1 MDVILLSRMV
11 GELMPGLD
19 SLSLPGL
26 GTFTAEQVGASFSD
40 KGYTINPPY
49 RRLSFNGTQTDDG
62 RLAGL
67 YASSNGVSQ
76 EEADTILRA
85 FTASLSKEL
94 SAHSSI
100 DLPGLGRL
108 RSTREGHLFF
118 VPDEDLDI
126 SPEAC
131 GLSSVS
137 LKFHSVTLP
146 PLPDLPQIKP
156 DDTKSIVGGNE
167 ALKSGTSGDSK
178 AVAGGNEALKP
189 ETFDDT
195 KAVAGGRE
203 ASEAGKGSE
212 GIGPYELTSEPFP
225 DGDAVG
231 GNSKVAPEGKTGDAV
246 GGNNKSPVKKHSK
259 VRNPRRKPS
268 KAFYY
273 VAVPVLAAAIIIGGF
288 AALSRLAPSFT
299 DKLLYT
305 PEQLAIIN
313 TPEWN

>member
-94 SAHSSI
+94 SAHSSV

-131 GLSSVS
+131 GLTSVS

-146 PLPDLPQIKP
+146 PLPDLSQPAVADKNTAFSNYRMAS
-156 DDTKSIVGGNE
+156 DDTE
-167 ALKSGTSGDSK
+167 AADIDREASETGTS
-178 AVAGGNEALKP
+178 
-189 ETFDDT
+189 DDT
-195 KAVAGGRE
+195 KAVASGRE
-203 ASEAGKGSE
+203 ASEAGTAAE
-212 GIGPYELTSEPFP
+212 GIGPYELTSAAVP

-231 GNSKVAPEGKTGDAV
+231 GN
-246 GGNNKSPVKKHSK
+246 NK
-259 VRNPRRKPS
+259 PRRKPS
-268 KAFYY
+268 KAFYF
-273 VAVPVLAAAIIIGGF
+273 VAAPILAAALIIGGF

>member
-131 GLSSVS
+131 GLTSVS

-167 ALKSGTSGDSK
+167 ALKSGTSGDTK

-195 KAVAGGRE
+195 KAVAGGR
-203 ASEAGKGSE
+203 
-212 GIGPYELTSEPFP
+212 
-225 DGDAVG
+225 
-231 GNSKVAPEGKTGDAV
+231 
-246 GGNNKSPVKKHSK
+246 
-259 VRNPRRKPS
+259 
-268 KAFYY
+268 
-273 VAVPVLAAAIIIGGF
+273 
-288 AALSRLAPSFT
+288 
-299 DKLLYT
+299 
-305 PEQLAIIN
+305 
-313 TPEWN
+313 

>member
-62 RLAGL
+62 RLARL

-100 DLPGLGRL
+100 ELRGLGRL

-131 GLSSVS
+131 GLTSVS

-146 PLPDLPQIKP
+146 PLPDLPQAQ
-156 DDTKSIVGGNE
+156 S
-167 ALKSGTSGDSK
+167 
-178 AVAGGNEALKP
+178 
-189 ETFDDT
+189 DDT
-195 KAVAGGRE
+195 KAVGSGRE

-212 GIGPYELTSEPFP
+212 GIGPYGLTS
-225 DGDAVG
+225 G
-231 GNSKVAPEGKTGDAV
+231 G
-246 GGNNKSPVKKHSK
+246 HSAG
-259 VRNPRRKPS
+259 S
-268 KAFYY
+268 A
-273 VAVPVLAAAIIIGGF
+273 LF
-288 AALSRLAPSFT
+288 AKYNYFT
-299 DKLLYT
+299 
-305 PEQLAIIN
+305 IFVV
-313 TPEWN
+313 

>member
-67 YASSNGVSQ
+67 YASSNGVSR

-85 FTASLSKEL
+85 FTASLSNEL

-131 GLSSVS
+131 GLTSVS

-146 PLPDLPQIKP
+146 PLPDLPQP
-156 DDTKSIVGGNE
+156 AVADKSIAVGNE
-167 ALKSGTSGDSK
+167 VMKS
-178 AVAGGNEALKP
+178 
-189 ETFDDT
+189 DD
-195 KAVAGGRE
+195 ANPAASGRE
-203 ASEAGKGSE
+203 ASEAGTAAE
-212 GIGPYELTSEPFP
+212 GIGPYELTSAAVP

-231 GNSKVAPEGKTGDAV
+231 GNSKVAPEGKTGEFV
-246 GGNNKSPVKKHSK
+246 RRNRKKNSN

-273 VAVPVLAAAIIIGGF
+273 VAVPVLAAALIIGGF

>member
-49 RRLSFNGTQTDDG
+49 RRLSFNGAQTDDG

-131 GLSSVS
+131 GLTSVS

-146 PLPDLPQIKP
+146 PLPDLPQAQS
-156 DDTKSIVGGNE
+156 DETQAVG
-167 ALKSGTSGDSK
+167 S
-178 AVAGGNEALKP
+178 
-189 ETFDDT
+189 
-195 KAVAGGRE
+195 GRE
-203 ASEAGKGSE
+203 ASEAGTAAE
-212 GIGPYELTSEPFP
+212 GIGPYELTSAAVP

>member
-62 RLAGL
+62 RLARL

-100 DLPGLGRL
+100 ELPGLGRL

-131 GLSSVS
+131 GLTSVS
-137 LKFHSVTLP
+137 LKFPSVTLP
-146 PLPDLPQIKP
+146 PLPDLPQAQ
-156 DDTKSIVGGNE
+156 S
-167 ALKSGTSGDSK
+167 
-178 AVAGGNEALKP
+178 
-189 ETFDDT
+189 DDT
-195 KAVAGGRE
+195 KAVGSGRE

-212 GIGPYELTSEPFP
+212 GIGPYELTFEPFP
-225 DGDAVG
+225 AGEAVG
-231 GNSKVAPEGKTGDAV
+231 GKSKV
-246 GGNNKSPVKKHSK
+246 SVKGASRKNSNAK
-259 VRNPRRKPS
+259 PRRRPS
-268 KAFYY
+268 KAFYF
-273 VAVPVLAAAIIIGGF
+273 VAAPILAAALIIGGF

>member
-100 DLPGLGRL
+100 ELPGLGRL

-131 GLSSVS
+131 GLTSVS

-146 PLPDLPQIKP
+146 PLPDLPQP
-156 DDTKSIVGGNE
+156 
-167 ALKSGTSGDSK
+167 
-178 AVAGGNEALKP
+178 AGE
-189 ETFDDT
+189 
-195 KAVAGGRE
+195 
-203 ASEAGKGSE
+203 
-212 GIGPYELTSEPFP
+212 
-225 DGDAVG
+225 
-231 GNSKVAPEGKTGDAV
+231 AV
-246 GGNNKSPVKKHSK
+246 GGNNEGTVKKKGAVKKNSK
-259 VRNPRRKPS
+259 VRRARRRPS
-268 KAFYY
+268 KTFYF
-273 VAVPVLAAAIIIGGF
+273 VAAPILAAAIIIGGF

>member
-67 YASSNGVSQ
+67 YASSNGVSR

-131 GLSSVS
+131 GLTSVS

-156 DDTKSIVGGNE
+156 DDTKSIVSGNE
-167 ALKSGTSGDSK
+167 ALKSGTSGDTK
-178 AVAGGNEALKP
+178 AVVGGNEALKP

-195 KAVAGGRE
+195 KAVASGRE

-212 GIGPYELTSEPFP
+212 GIGPYELTFEPFP
-225 DGDAVG
+225 AGEAVG
-231 GNSKVAPEGKTGDAV
+231 GKSKV
-246 GGNNKSPVKKHSK
+246 SVKGASRKNSNAK
-259 VRNPRRKPS
+259 PGSKPS
-268 KAFYY
+268 KAFYF
-273 VAVPVLAAAIIIGGF
+273 VAAPILAAALIIGGF

>member
-131 GLSSVS
+131 GLTSVS

-156 DDTKSIVGGNE
+156 DDTK
-167 ALKSGTSGDSK
+167 
-178 AVAGGNEALKP
+178 
-189 ETFDDT
+189 
-195 KAVAGGRE
+195 AVAGGRE

-212 GIGPYELTSEPFP
+212 SIGPYELTFEPFP
-225 DGDAVG
+225 A
-231 GNSKVAPEGKTGDAV
+231 GDAV
-246 GGNNKSPVKKHSK
+246 GGNNEGTVKKKGAVKKNSK
-259 VRNPRRKPS
+259 VRRARRRPS

-273 VAVPVLAAAIIIGGF
+273 IAAPILAAALIIGGF

>member
-67 YASSNGVSQ
+67 YASSNGVSR

-94 SAHSSI
+94 SARSSI

-131 GLSSVS
+131 GLTSVS

-156 DDTKSIVGGNE
+156 DDTK
-167 ALKSGTSGDSK
+167 
-178 AVAGGNEALKP
+178 AV
-189 ETFDDT
+189 
-195 KAVAGGRE
+195 VSGRE

-212 GIGPYELTSEPFP
+212 GIGPYELTFEPFP
-225 DGDAVG
+225 AGEAVG
-231 GNSKVAPEGKTGDAV
+231 GKSKV
-246 GGNNKSPVKKHSK
+246 SVKGASRKNSNAK
-259 VRNPRRKPS
+259 PRSKPS

-273 VAVPVLAAAIIIGGF
+273 IAVPILAAAIIIGGF
-288 AALSRLAPSFT
+288 AVLSRIAPSFT

>member
-49 RRLSFNGTQTDDG
+49 RRLSFTGTQTDDG

-100 DLPGLGRL
+100 ELPGLGRL

-131 GLSSVS
+131 GLTSVS

-146 PLPDLPQIKP
+146 PLPDLSQPAVADKNTAFSNYRMAS
-156 DDTKSIVGGNE
+156 DDTE
-167 ALKSGTSGDSK
+167 AADIDREASETGTS
-178 AVAGGNEALKP
+178 
-189 ETFDDT
+189 DDT
-195 KAVAGGRE
+195 KAVASGRE
-203 ASEAGKGSE
+203 ASEAGTAAE
-212 GIGPYELTSEPFP
+212 GIGPYELTSAAVP

-231 GNSKVAPEGKTGDAV
+231 GNSKVAPEGKTGEAV
-246 GGNNKSPVKKHSK
+246 RRNRKKNSN

-268 KAFYY
+268 KAFYF
-273 VAVPVLAAAIIIGGF
+273 VAAPILAAALIIGGF
-288 AALSRLAPSFT
+288 AALSRVAPSFT

>member
-100 DLPGLGRL
+100 ELPGLGRL

-131 GLSSVS
+131 GLTSVS

-146 PLPDLPQIKP
+146 PLPDLPQPVVNEPLVSQGP
-156 DDTKSIVGGNE
+156 DVSVDIVEE
-167 ALKSGTSGDSK
+167 ATVGTEDY
-178 AVAGGNEALKP
+178 A
-189 ETFDDT
+189 DDVKEKT
-195 KAVAGGRE
+195 KAN
-203 ASEAGKGSE
+203 
-212 GIGPYELTSEPFP
+212 T
-225 DGDAVG
+225 
-231 GNSKVAPEGKTGDAV
+231 N
-246 GGNNKSPVKKHSK
+246 
-259 VRNPRRKPS
+259 VRKPRRKPS

-273 VAVPVLAAAIIIGGF
+273 VAVPVLAAALIIGGF